1 MKAISG
7 LATLLLFFMVNGFAA
22 DAVPDES
29 PVTLITFGIVPQQS
43 ATKLA
48 RLWAPIL
55 GYISKEAGLTVV
67 FRTARDIPTF
77 EQRLR
82 NGEYDLAYM
91 NPYHYTV
98 FHEDPGYQAFAKA
111 RDKKIKGILVSSK
124 DGDINKI
131 SQLEG
136 STLAFPAPASF
147 AASILT
153 RAYLQKQGVSFTPRY
168 VSSHDSVYRT
178 VAAGLY
184 PAGGGV
190 IRTLRNMDVSIGEKL
205 KILWESPGYTPH
217 AFAAH
222 PGLAP
227 AKLGMI
233 QKAMIE
239 MEHTE
244 AGQKLLK
251 SIQLKGIEA
260 AGDSDWDDVR
270 ALDIRQLFEK

>member
-1 MKAISG
+1 M
-7 LATLLLFFMVNGFAA
+7 
-22 DAVPDES
+22 
-29 PVTLITFGIVPQQS
+29 
-43 ATKLA
+43 
-48 RLWAPIL
+48 
-55 GYISKEAGLTVV
+55 
-67 FRTARDIPTF
+67 
-77 EQRLR
+77 
-82 NGEYDLAYM
+82 
-91 NPYHYTV
+91 
-98 FHEDPGYQAFAKA
+98 
-111 RDKKIKGILVSSK
+111 
-124 DGDINKI
+124 
-131 SQLEG
+131 
-136 STLAFPAPASF
+136 AFPAPASF